1 MADLSK
7 GFIVLSRC
15 FDDYKY
21 WQSPIAIS
29 LWVKILLKAN
39 WKDGWFMGVKIPR
52 GSFAT
57 SIKNLS
63 EEIGVSH
70 NTITKWLKIFEKEK
84 QISLK
89 STNKFTVISVVNY
102 ALFQDFEI
110 DTGKQSGKQTGKQT
124 GKQSGDNRTIKPFN
138 KETKKQIKDKKIKD
152 ISPRFVRPTLQE
164 LSDYAKS
171 ISYTDFNPH
180 YFMNYYDGNGWMAGS
195 HKMKDWQATV
205 RNWKIRDNKKKA
217 EREHSS
223 LEDLPF

>member
-138 KETKKQIKDKKIKD
+138 KETKKQIKDKD
-152 ISPRFVRPTLQE
+152 IVHRFTRPTLQE
-164 LSDYAKS
+164 LHEYSQS
-171 ISYTDFNPH
+171 ISYDAFDAQ
-180 YFMNYYDGNGWMAGS
+180 YFLDYYNANGWKVGRNS
-195 HKMKDWQATV
+195 MKDWQATV